1 MNIAFYDD
9 PELLNNDPDGIDD
22 PDFYKVENASIAI
35 NQGRLVSGSKIQT
48 EYLEN
53 NGGRDYFG
61 NEVSNIL
68 PPTIGA
74 FNLNTTDD
82 FELNIIVEESI
93 VIYPNPTS
101 NKINIEFG
109 LLSNNDLVVK
119 IWDVKG
125 NLIYVKD
132 NNNSSLCLDTSSLT
146 KGLYQ
151 IEISD
156 NSNLIKRKI
165 LIQ

>member
-1 MNIAFYDD
+1 MITTCSSSNRFRHRPRRGLRFY
-9 PELLNNDPDGIDD
+9 ELLCQEALG
-22 PDFYKVENASIAI
+22 
-35 NQGRLVSGSKIQT
+35 GLSGSWLSIKALLT
-48 EYLEN
+48 PHL
-53 NGGRDYFG
+53 
-61 NEVSNIL
+61 
-68 PPTIGA
+68 
-74 FNLNTTDD
+74 DD